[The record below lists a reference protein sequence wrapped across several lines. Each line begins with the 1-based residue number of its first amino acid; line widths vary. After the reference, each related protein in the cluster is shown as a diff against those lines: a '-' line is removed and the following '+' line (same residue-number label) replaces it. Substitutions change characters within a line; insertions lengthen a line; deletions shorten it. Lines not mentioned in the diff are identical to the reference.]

1 MVFMVYIHL
10 LLKHKK
16 DKKTLDRLLG
26 SNLELCHRSCI
37 YSINKWNTVL
47 EKKRYGKI
55 PYLCRRVGCHVAVAG
70 ELQRRRPGSREAV
83 ETATD

>member
-16 DKKTLDRLLG
+16 DKNTLDRLLG
-26 SNLELCHRSCI
+26 SNLELCHRSSI

-47 EKKRYGKI
+47 EKIKI
-55 PYLCRRVGCHVAVAG
+55 WKDPLPVSARRLSRCCSSPATASTS
-70 ELQRRRPGSREAV
+70 GSREAV